1 METDY
6 TMTPD
11 QDPVAHN
18 AGSPQ
23 KQGPLPPERGPQQSL
38 DIVPSTTDDTIASDG
53 AQGFMA
59 LASTKNV
66 FQDVSASTT
75 QPNDDPLALSEKT
88 LGELS
93 QWIVDLVT
101 QAAETQQPDLLYAPD
116 VLTSLATLG
125 ATDPD
130 RWAAIDGATK
140 ALKDL
145 QKVLHPH
152 WSAWKRLLTTRI
164 KQQVVQNTKITQQ
177 QALRDDLMQLYQDG
191 PLLKRQGWDA
201 IEARWTTLIRVHGA
215 DAVLMQDDKL
225 HGLFHEVF
233 SALPD
238 QVRAWVQQLINQGQ
252 WTKTKAQK
260 WFTIIRRPMRAVS
273 LQESDSTAMA
283 SPSTITI
290 GSIWGDGLEP
300 TMNAWLLPTP
310 EQGWIVHPQGI
321 AKPGNIGFDGTQELY
336 PILYMP
342 TLITGLGHDAAD
354 TASLVRLTWR
364 AMHGW
369 KHRWIPRKTIMMVN
383 KVAETLADLDI
394 DFAPKQAKYLPD
406 WFQDQ
411 QNAIGRNT
419 IPEFIVANHC
429 GWLRLNDNTWV
440 FLFPDTDYT
449 IGTTNI
455 FVVSQVQQKVVEMY
469 TVAGT
474 LQEEAIIMADAMQLE
489 SQLAW
494 TVGHAAASIW
504 LRRLNAL
511 GLMDVRGYGV
521 EVVSDKT
528 GQGKTFAVRI
538 ALMPWQTPDPQLA
551 DFSSAGAINW
561 LAESNDLPH
570 GIQETQDFQAGV
582 NASYNAANWVTIVQ
596 GLSDNGGSIRGT
608 AEGGV
613 KIPPSLAGVLLF
625 ANNQS
630 VIGGASVNGGG
641 QVRIL
646 STGIL
651 FAMHNNQVRTVVE
664 QLEQR
669 MTRCHGHAGRLV
681 VERVAALTDTEVQHY
696 WDPVYQEVLARIEQ
710 MLPANIPD
718 EIRKIAYRQAKMWTA
733 GLLGLRTL
741 FQWGYQWSVDQLPMI
756 ESGYWRVATK
766 LAENFT
772 DTYLPEW
779 QRWWNILASLLRQH
793 AQEFAGLEAEA
804 YTANGT
810 QKVMPKEY
818 RGRYFP
824 EKNLLA
830 IEHGWLEDVLHKQG
844 RIDIKTLKKAWV
856 REGLLIPATDK
867 AGNFTQFERNIRI
880 QRSDG
885 NSYQTRA
892 TCFKADAVG
901 FSTVDDD
908 DNSTDAQTETDESF
922 LEDPVRPITTT
933 FSDQESDTS
942 WKQNIDRQIEDLF
955 KNGPLDTI

>member
-11 QDPVAHN
+11 QDPAARNGEPV
-18 AGSPQ
+18 Q
-23 KQGPLPPERGPQQSL
+23 KQGPLPPERAPQQPL
-38 DIVPSTTDDTIASDG
+38 DMVPSSNDDTIAGDET
-53 AQGFMA
+53 QGFIA
-59 LASTKNV
+59 ATSTKNV

-145 QKVLHPH
+145 QKQLSPH
-152 WSAWKRLLTTRI
+152 WNAWKQLLTKRI
-164 KQQVVQNTKITQQ
+164 KQQVAYNTQVAQQ
-177 QALRDDLMQLYQDG
+177 QALRHDLTQLYQDG
-191 PLLKRQGWDA
+191 PLLKHQGWEA
-201 IEARWTTLIRVHGA
+201 IEARWTTLISIHGA

-238 QVRAWVQQLINQGQ
+238 QVRAWVQHLITQGQ

-260 WFTIIRRPMRAVS
+260 WFKMIARPMRAVS
-273 LQESDSTAMA
+273 FQDADPTTE
-283 SPSTITI
+283 PSTITI
-290 GSIWGDGLEP
+290 GAIWGNELDP
-300 TMNAWLLPTP
+300 IMQAWPLPTP
-310 EQGWIVHPQGI
+310 EQGWVVHPQGI
-321 AKPGNIGFDGTQELY
+321 AKPGTIGFDGTQELY

-342 TLITGLGHDAAD
+342 VLITGLGHDATD

-364 AMHGW
+364 TMHGW
-369 KHRWIPRKTIMMVN
+369 MHRWIPRKTIMMVN
-383 KVAETLADLDI
+383 KVGETLADLDI
-394 DFAPKQAKYLPD
+394 DFAPNQTKYLPD

-419 IPEFIVANHC
+419 LPEFIVIKHC
-429 GWLRLNDNTWV
+429 GWLRLHNGNTWV

-455 FVVSQVQQKVVEMY
+455 SVVSQVQQEVAEMY

-474 LQEEAIIMADAMQLE
+474 LQEEADIMADAMHLE
-489 SQLAW
+489 PQLAW
-494 TVGHAAASIW
+494 AVGHAAASIW

-528 GQGKTFAVRI
+528 GQGKTFAVRV
-538 ALMPWQTPDPQLA
+538 ALMPWQKPDPRLA
-551 DFSSAGAINW
+551 DFSNAGAISW

-630 VIGGASVNGGG
+630 IIGGASVNGGG

-646 STGIL
+646 STGTL
-651 FAMHNNQVRTVVE
+651 FAMHNDQVRTAVE

-669 MTRCHGHAGRLV
+669 MARSYGHAGRLV
-681 VERVAALTDTEVQHY
+681 VERVAVLTDTEVQHA
-696 WDPVYQEVLARIEQ
+696 WDPAYQEVLARIEQ
-710 MLPANIPD
+710 MLPSNIPD

-741 FQWGYQWSVDQLPMI
+741 FQWGYQWSVDQLPLI
-756 ESGYWRVATK
+756 ESGYWRIATK

-779 QRWWNILASLLRQH
+779 QRWWNILASFLRQH

-804 YTANGT
+804 YTADGT
-810 QKVMPKEY
+810 KKIMPKEY

-856 REGLLIPATDK
+856 REGLLIPEVDK
-867 AGNFTQFERNIRI
+867 NGQFTRFERNIRMR
-880 QRSDG
+880 RSDG
-885 NSYQTRA
+885 QSYQTRA
-892 TCFKADAVG
+892 TCFRADAVG
-901 FSTVDDD
+901 FSVADDD
-908 DNSTDAQTETDESF
+908 ENDMDVPIESAESF
-922 LEDPVRPITTT
+922 REDSVQPITTT